1 MTNDRA
7 AQARQGLLDAVKGRA
22 KEVAGAVSGND
33 ELVEEGQL
41 QQAAAGDRK
50 AALADEAVADA
61 GAQEAIRELR
71 QAGREAAEVQGATR
85 ADAQRD
91 EARVEQ
97 QRLAE
102 HGAAAAEALQQ
113 ETAARRAAE
122 QRADELAET
131 RLREAE
137 AIAAHADSTE
147 REAAAQKR
155 RLESQAAVA
164 DQQAA
169 QLRARTQK

>member
-1 MTNDRA
+1 M
-7 AQARQGLLDAVKGRA
+7 
-22 KEVAGAVSGND
+22 AGAVSGND

-61 GAQEAIRELR
+61 GGRKRRVRELR

-85 ADAQRD
+85 AEAQRD

-97 QRLAE
+97 QRFGRAR
-102 HGAAAAEALQQ
+102 GRRRYEALQQ
-113 ETAARRAAE
+113 ETAARGPPSSGPT
-122 QRADELAET
+122 DAET